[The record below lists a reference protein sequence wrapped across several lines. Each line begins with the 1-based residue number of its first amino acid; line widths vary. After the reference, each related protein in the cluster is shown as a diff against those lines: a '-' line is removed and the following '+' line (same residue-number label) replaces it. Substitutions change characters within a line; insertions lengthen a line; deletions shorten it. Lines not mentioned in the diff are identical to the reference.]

1 MQANYTDV
9 LLSCRL
15 LRFCE
20 TSGSAYIP
28 KYLSKQTIRQPV
40 TFGSRVPEWPVFSTL
55 RIFLT
60 QVDDT
65 VFEIIF
71 ERSLKGGGSSRNGGI
86 VSGEDIH
93 LVVIFEEEGPI
104 L

>member
-1 MQANYTDV
+1 MASLFDV
-9 LLSCRL
+9 EDLLDPGDHFMGTGIG
-15 LRFCE
+15 RF
-20 TSGSAYIP
+20 I
-28 KYLSKQTIRQPV
+28 
-40 TFGSRVPEWPVFSTL
+40 
-55 RIFLT
+55 